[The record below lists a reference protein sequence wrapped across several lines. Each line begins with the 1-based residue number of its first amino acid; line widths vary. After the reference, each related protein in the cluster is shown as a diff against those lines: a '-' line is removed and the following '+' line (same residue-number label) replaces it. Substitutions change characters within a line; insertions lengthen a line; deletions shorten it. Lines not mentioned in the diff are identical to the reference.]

1 MAQSEVD
8 KHISNV
14 DSLMAEIGD
23 LTNGRVKEIV
33 DNYENIAIEWN
44 NFLDDRISEVG
55 GTFSGT
61 TEQEKIDYLREKS
74 FYGEKDKFLSKLQ
87 GQVVSDNSKK
97 AELKKQAEE
106 VLKNQHE
113 LVEKNNNIIKELN
126 EALKADIERKENLNK
141 EIKENENE
149 INAINEKMRERRGL
163 IAELEGE
170 IATLDPDKDKGA
182 ISAKRKQISAYKKE
196 NVSLS
201 DKINDIQKDIDN
213 KKTESKKI
221 IIGKRQ
227 DKINELSDKNKD
239 LQKHLD
245 ENYKDLNERFSK
257 DGMSLEKPGTEV
269 EKTSPEAPTAP
280 TEEREDGGENEKTKS
295 TTATAPVA
303 GGTAQPIPQNNA
315 LVKLTDKQIAMNMAK
330 EFREAKTLDEQRNM
344 INGYGYTDLAAMMPH
359 LGLIERK
366 KMFNAVREARDEL
379 IVPNQAEFIT
389 KIEQMTGNPALG
401 NDWYNLLFANGAPRD
416 FKSLE
421 VEELRDIQRAIEL
434 VNSKRSEIGR
444 QDSELLEYFDKNF
457 AQFVKTGSLMERV
470 KTGRI
475 KGFFADMVN
484 GKQKAV
490 RDKLS
495 GSMRD
500 YTMARQDEKVNKQ
513 IYENSIR
520 SLLGQEVKPI
530 TDPSMLN
537 RSDTRHESQLQ
548 NLDRRNTTP
557 QR

>member
-8 KHISNV
+8 KHISNI
-14 DSLMAEIGD
+14 DSLMTEIGD

-33 DNYENIAIEWN
+33 DNYQNIAIEWD
-44 NFLDDRISEVG
+44 NFLNDRIAEVG
-55 GTFSGT
+55 GTFTGT

-87 GQVVSDNSKK
+87 GQVESDNSKK

-106 VLKNQHE
+106 VLKNQYE
-113 LVEKNNNIIKELN
+113 LVEKNNNIIKDLN

-149 INAINEKMRERRGL
+149 IKAIDEKMRERRGL

-170 IATLDPDKDKGA
+170 ISTLDPDKDKAA
-182 ISAKRKQISAYKKE
+182 IGAKRREIAAYKKE

-213 KKTESKKI
+213 KKAESKKI
-221 IIGKRQ
+221 VIGKRQ
-227 DKINELSDKNKD
+227 DKINDLADKNKD

-257 DGMSLEKPGTEV
+257 DGMSLEKPGATV
-269 EKTSPEAPTAP
+269 ERTSPETPTPPA
-280 TEEREDGGENEKTKS
+280 EEREDTGSENARNS
-295 TTATAPVA
+295 SNTAPVA
-303 GGTAQPIPQNNA
+303 GGTAQSTPQNNA

-389 KIEQMTGNPALG
+389 KIEQMTGDPALG
-401 NDWYNLLFANGAPRD
+401 GNWYDLLFANGAPRD

-444 QDSELLEYFDKNF
+444 QDSELLEYFDQNF

-475 KGFFADMVN
+475 KGFFADMVK

-500 YTMARQDEKVNKQ
+500 YTMARQNEKVNKQ
-513 IYENSIR
+513 IYDNSIR

-548 NLDRRNTTP
+548 NLDRRNTTH